1 MNLKKL
7 FIFFIFIPSI
17 AFGFEPLN
25 TDDAGTVKAG
35 GNQIEQ
41 YFFAINRHG
50 ENIQSDITTPGEE
63 YAGINNARAFP
74 FTYTRGITENI
85 EASFST
91 TYYFEPSGYYSRY
104 SNYVFASKWRF
115 LEDDHFGYAFAIK
128 PTVVLPAGKSQQVV
142 GLGLS
147 AFNYGVNLI
156 ASKYWENIE
165 LHFNA
170 MYMRSPYNTNYSI
183 GYATD
188 ANRIN
193 IFMLSIAP
201 VWSITKNLRIALDLG
216 ATTNPPS
223 TEQYLAHYALI
234 AAIYSITD
242 SLDLGISYMRTGSN
256 YSETFALQ
264 QSGAM
269 RTEVGLT
276 WRF

>member
-1 MNLKKL
+1 MNVKNL
-7 FIFFIFIPSI
+7 FFVFIFIPSI
-17 AFGFEPLN
+17 VYGFEPLN

-50 ENIQSDITTPGEE
+50 ENIQSDISTPGEE
-63 YAGINNARAFP
+63 YVGINNARAFP

-85 EASFST
+85 EASISA

-104 SNYVFASKWRF
+104 SNYVLASKWRF
-115 LEDDHFGYAFAIK
+115 FEDDNSGYALAIK
-128 PTVVLPAGKSQQVV
+128 PTVILPASKPQQEI

-147 AFNYGVNLI
+147 ALNYGVNVI

-165 LHFNA
+165 LHLNA
-170 MYMRSPYNTNYSI
+170 MYVRSPYNNNYSI
-183 GYATD
+183 GFAT
-188 ANRIN
+188 APNRIN

-201 VWSITKNLRIALDLG
+201 VWSISKDLRLALDLG
-216 ATTNPPS
+216 AITNPPS
-223 TEQYLAHYALI
+223 TEQYISHYALI
-234 AAIYSITD
+234 AAIYSLTE
-242 SLDLGISYMRTGSN
+242 SVDLGISYMRTGSN

-264 QSGAM
+264 QSGAI
-269 RTEVGLT
+269 RTEAGVT